1 MTALC
6 VAGRRA
12 KSALHWLAAAALAAV
27 FAAQIIPQA
36 AAQQP
41 PGDGAIIAPLDQAT
55 LFKLP
60 ERASTIVIGNPL
72 IADVSLQ
79 SGGIAV
85 ITPKGY
91 GVTNVVALDHDGVV
105 LLQKAIVV
113 TSPAGRVVYV
123 YRGPRRMTY
132 ACDPDCSRRVN
143 LGDDP
148 GGDDPDEFDKILG
161 QTVSRTTQAMTAG
174 ANASGSK

>member
-6 VAGRRA
+6 VAGRTA
-12 KSALHWLAAAALAAV
+12 KSALHWFAAAALAAV
-27 FAAQIIPQA
+27 FTVQIVPQA

-41 PGDGAIIAPLDQAT
+41 LGDGAIIAPLDQAT

-60 ERASTIVIGNPL
+60 ERAGTVVIGNPL

-79 SGGIAV
+79 AGGVAV

-91 GVTNVVALDHDGVV
+91 GATNVVALDRDGAV

-174 ANASGSK
+174 SNGAAPK